1 MFENYAERAARA
13 RELLES
19 VGCIN
24 LKGAGDLSVSLS
36 AVYGETLQGKI
47 ISVNLVGPTASIR
60 CLQCGTM
67 LHWFSNKLRCLKC
80 TPLETFTVRWTA
92 EFLIAVKADCEA
104 EAIRKVNLMDY
115 DDFRHNQEVMHE
127 NHTTEIVK

>member
-1 MFENYAERAARA
+1 MVENYAERAARA
-13 RELLES
+13 KELLES

-24 LKGAGDLSVSLS
+24 IKGASNLSGSLS
-36 AVYGETLQGKI
+36 AVYGETLRGRI
-47 ISVNLVGPTASIR
+47 VSVNLVGPTASTK

-80 TPLETFTVRWTA
+80 TPLETFTVRWAA
-92 EFLIAVKADCEA
+92 EFLIEVKADCEA
-104 EAIRKVNLMDY
+104 EAIRKVDRMDY
-115 DDFRHNQEVMHE
+115 DDFRNNQEVTHD